1 MFRLLADLVLN
12 RAAAI
17 AIVVGTLV
25 LAAVSLVLSGDVKQ
39 DDDVLA
45 FLPEGNQEIQTFQAV
60 NERFGG
66 LDVALVGIE
75 VDDPFDAAFLTKLTK
90 LSQDIRESGG
100 VDRVLSLTTVDDF
113 TEAPEGGIITS
124 TLVDAI
130 PANDAEEAAL
140 REKVMSRDHVVGVMI
155 SEDARAVLLY
165 VFGSP
170 GTEPRELA
178 DNTRRLVDEAFPDL
192 EKYWGGAPF
201 ISTYIYRTTE
211 ADLARLTPWAVLAL
225 VAIIV
230 GSFRDWIGSALALFT
245 TGLGILVTRA
255 AMVFFDVPFNIVLSS
270 MPVMLFALGSAFS
283 VHMLSRYYAN
293 RGTDGDSE
301 QALRRTMIE
310 TAPVVVATGL
320 TTVTGNA
327 SFVFMDIAPMRT
339 FGVFTALGIFVS
351 LVLSVT
357 FIPAV
362 VRLMPLRGWV
372 EGTGPVGA
380 GMVRLTD
387 YAGTD
392 RTKLAV
398 VLFLVSAVGAFYVGR
413 VDNRM
418 DQSTFFSEGSP
429 PDRAQKFLDQ
439 HFGGSQFLQIEI
451 TGDFGR
457 PEVLREVRQLA
468 GEIAVLPH
476 VTQVQQV
483 ADVIATVNHAM
494 DGVQRVPDRANQ
506 VGALYGFLAGN
517 AAVRQLVTD
526 ERGHA
531 LMHVKIGSNQ
541 ADVLEDVLARVE
553 ALVATRPTS
562 WEPAPHEAAG
572 AAERLTDQVAIE
584 IAALSHLYGAGDLD
598 RAAVEAALAAPAPP
612 VPQDAIRPEL
622 VRFLSSDECFV
633 TLTPEQAAAV
643 ADATLALGPLPE
655 AAAWSAALLPVLEVH
670 AADVPAEER
679 AVMAEDLVVAAE
691 GVLEDLQLR
700 ESAARHADAVL
711 AALQVQ
717 VPDGGRGE
725 RFRRRVASTLL
736 DLAAP
741 TTLSPSTGAE
751 AKPLTW
757 TVTGLPVMYA
767 GLSRSVTRNQFSSLF
782 GAILSV
788 VVIQAVLFRSVSAG
802 LLATV
807 PTLVTLLV
815 VYGVMGFRGV
825 HLDIGTSML
834 GSLIVGAG
842 VDFAVHLMSAWTG
855 PNQDS
860 ARRHA
865 VLHTAPAIWTSA
877 AMVAAG
883 FFILTLGDA
892 RPLQNVGGLTAAA
905 MLVAAAATF
914 LAVPVLARRH
924 DYGDPFEGGHRE
936 PDSR

>member
-17 AIVVGTLV
+17 AIVVGTFV
-25 LAAVSLVLSGDVKQ
+25 LAVVSLILSGDVRQ

-60 NERFGG
+60 NDRFGG

-75 VDDPFDAAFLTKLTK
+75 VEDPFDAAFLTKLTK

-113 TEAPEGGIITS
+113 TEAPEGGIVTS

-130 PANDAEEAAL
+130 PANEAEEAAL
-140 REKVMSRDHVVGVMI
+140 REKVLSRDHVVGVMI
-155 SEDARAVLLY
+155 SEDAHAVQLY

-170 GTEPRELA
+170 GSEPRELA
-178 DNTRRLVDEAFPDL
+178 DTTRRLVDEAFPDL

-225 VAIIV
+225 IAIIV

-255 AMVFFDVPFNIVLSS
+255 AMAFFDVPFNIVLSS

-293 RGTDGDSE
+293 RGLEGDSE
-301 QALRRTMIE
+301 AALRKTMVE

-320 TTVTGNA
+320 TTVAGNA
-327 SFVFMDIAPMRT
+327 SFVLMDIAPMRT
-339 FGVFTALGIFVS
+339 FGTFTALGIFVS

-357 FIPAV
+357 FVPAV
-362 VRLMPLRGWV
+362 VRLVPLRGWV

-392 RTKLAV
+392 RGKLGA
-398 VLFLVSAVGAFYVGR
+398 LLALICLVGAFFVGR
-413 VDNRM
+413 VDTRM
-418 DQSTFFSEGSP
+418 DQSTFFTEDSP
-429 PDRAQKFLDQ
+429 PDQAQKFLDQ
-439 HFGGSQFLQIEI
+439 HFGGSQFLQVEI

-457 PEVLREVRQLA
+457 PEVLRELRLL
-468 GEIAVLPH
+468 GSEIAVLPH
-476 VTQVQQV
+476 VTQVQHV
-483 ADVIATVNHAM
+483 GDVIATVNHAM

-526 ERGHA
+526 ERDHA

-541 ADVLEDVLARVE
+541 ADVLEDVLARVR
-553 ALVATRPTS
+553 ALVAERPTS
-562 WEPAPHEAAG
+562 WEPAKHDADG
-572 AAERLTDQVAIE
+572 VAERLTGQVATE
-584 IAALSHLYGAGDLD
+584 IVALAHQYDAGTIDA
-598 RAAVEAALAAPAPP
+598 AAVRTALAAPPPP
-612 VPQDAIRPEL
+612 VAQDAIRPAL
-622 VRFLSSDECFV
+622 VKFLSSEECFV
-633 TLTPEQAAAV
+633 TLTPEQAVAV
-643 ADATLALGPLPE
+643 ADATLALGPQPDGE
-655 AAAWSAALLPVLEVH
+655 VWSAALLPVLELV

-679 AVMAEDLVVAAE
+679 ATMAEDLVVAAE

-700 ESAARHADAVL
+700 ETAARRADAVL
-711 AALQVQ
+711 ALLPVK
-717 VPDGGRGE
+717 VPEGGKGE
-725 RFRRRVASTLL
+725 RFRRRVAATLL
-736 DLAAP
+736 DLQAP
-741 TTLSPSTGAE
+741 TALVPSTGPE

-757 TVTGLPVMYA
+757 TVTGLPVMYD
-767 GLSRSVTRNQFSSLF
+767 GLSRSVTRNQFNSL
-782 GAILSV
+782 ASALLAV
-788 VVIQAVLFRSVSAG
+788 VLIQSVLFRSLWAG
-802 LLATV
+802 TLATL
-807 PTLVTLLV
+807 PATVTLLV

-842 VDFAVHLMSAWTG
+842 ADFAVHLMAAWTG
-855 PNQDS
+855 RDVDE
-860 ARRHA
+860 ARRNA

-877 AMVAAG
+877 LMVAAG

-924 DYGDPFEGGHRE
+924 DYGARYQGSDPTG
-936 PDSR
+936 PP